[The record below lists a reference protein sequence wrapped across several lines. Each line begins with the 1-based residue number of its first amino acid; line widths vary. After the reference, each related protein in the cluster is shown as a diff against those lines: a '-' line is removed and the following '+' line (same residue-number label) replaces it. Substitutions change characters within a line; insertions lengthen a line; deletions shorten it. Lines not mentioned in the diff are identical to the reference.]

1 MGVLTS
7 NRKMELY
14 YSFRRNTI
22 MKRELNKCINEMLS
36 FWGLEKDIT
45 NVVQNVGTVWFDYQG
60 KTFSIQVSECTM
72 E

>member
-1 MGVLTS
+1 
-7 NRKMELY
+7 
-14 YSFRRNTI
+14 